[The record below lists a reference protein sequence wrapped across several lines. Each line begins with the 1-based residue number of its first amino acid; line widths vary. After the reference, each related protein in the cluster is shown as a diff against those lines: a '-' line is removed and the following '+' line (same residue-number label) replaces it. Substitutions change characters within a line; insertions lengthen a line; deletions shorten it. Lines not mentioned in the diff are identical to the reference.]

1 MTKDMTQGSPLRLIL
16 AFAVPLMLGSLFQQF
31 YNLADT
37 IIVGRFVGVDALA
50 AVGSVGGLNYLVLG
64 FVNGIACG
72 FSIPISWTFGAKDY
86 REMRRYTANTV
97 WLSLFFAAVLTVVT
111 VALTRAVLVWTNTP
125 DNIIDIADIYI
136 RTIFWGIPFTLL
148 YNVTSALMRA
158 LGDSKRP
165 LYFLLVASVLN
176 IGLDLLCILIF
187 RMGAF
192 GAAFATVFSQ
202 AVAGI
207 GSLIYIVRHYPELKW
222 SGEEGRLSASHCLKL
237 CNMGIPMG
245 LQCSITAI
253 GSVVLEMTQIG
264 KECHNDCVIK
274 QQTGECI
281 MPREGVFAR
290 VLEGGEIHVGDEV
303 TLLPPA
309 ADPPLRAAVI
319 TLSDKGS
326 RGEREDKSGPLI
338 VEMLTA
344 AGYVVEE
351 TMILPDEA
359 KALKAQLIR
368 LADGRQVNLIL
379 TTGGT
384 GFSPRDITPEATY
397 AVADRS
403 APGIAEAMRY
413 HSLSITPRGMLSRAA
428 SVLRGKTLIVNLPGS
443 PKAVKENL
451 EYILPS
457 LEHGVRIAAGLDGEC
472 ARK

>member
-1 MTKDMTQGSPLRLIL
+1 MICFYNFICRLI
-16 AFAVPLMLGSLFQQF
+16 FTFF
-31 YNLADT
+31 YNFLA
-37 IIVGRFVGVDALA
+37 
-50 AVGSVGGLNYLVLG
+50 
-64 FVNGIACG
+64 
-72 FSIPISWTFGAKDY
+72 
-86 REMRRYTANTV
+86 
-97 WLSLFFAAVLTVVT
+97 VT
-111 VALTRAVLVWTNTP
+111 
-125 DNIIDIADIYI
+125 
-136 RTIFWGIPFTLL
+136 
-148 YNVTSALMRA
+148 MRA

-207 GSLIYIVRHYPELKW
+207 GSLIYIGRHYPELKW
-222 SGEEGRLSASHCLKL
+222 SREEGRLSASHCLKL

-351 TMILPDEA
+351 TMLLPDEA

-397 AVADRS
+397 AVADRN

-413 HSLSITPRGMLSRAA
+413 NSLYNTPRGMLSCAA

-457 LEHGVRIAAGLDGEC
+457 LGHGVRIAAGLDGEC

>member
-1 MTKDMTQGSPLRLIL
+1 MGIIQAICISEVRGVQKHEIPE
-16 AFAVPLMLGSLFQQF
+16 
-31 YNLADT
+31 ADLT
-37 IIVGRFVGVDALA
+37 PEWGIVGDAH
-50 AVGSVGGLNYLVLG
+50 GGNWHRQVSLLG
-64 FVNGIACG
+64 LEKIEAFRAK
-72 FSIPISWTFGAKDY
+72 GAD
-86 REMRRYTANTV
+86 
-97 WLSLFFAAVLTVVT
+97 
-111 VALTRAVLVWTNTP
+111 VA
-125 DNIIDIADIYI
+125 Y
-136 RTIFWGIPFTLL
+136 
-148 YNVTSALMRA
+148 
-158 LGDSKRP
+158 
-165 LYFLLVASVLN
+165 
-176 IGLDLLCILIF
+176 
-187 RMGAF
+187 GAF
-192 GAAFATVFSQ
+192 GENLVVDGFDFRTLPV
-202 AVAGI
+202 
-207 GSLIYIVRHYPELKW
+207 GSLLAVGDVL
-222 SGEEGRLSASHCLKL
+222 
-237 CNMGIPMG
+237 
-245 LQCSITAI
+245 LQ
-253 GSVVLEMTQIG
+253 MTQIG
-264 KECHNDCVIK
+264 KECHNHCAIYKAVGD
-274 QQTGECI
+274 CI

-303 TLLPPA
+303 TLLPPLEN
-309 ADPPLRAAVI
+309 PPLRAAVI

-384 GFSPRDITPEATY
+384 GFSPRDITPEATC
-397 AVADRS
+397 AVADRN

-413 HSLSITPRGMLSRAA
+413 HSLSITPRGMLSRGV

-443 PKAVKENL
+443 PKAVQENL